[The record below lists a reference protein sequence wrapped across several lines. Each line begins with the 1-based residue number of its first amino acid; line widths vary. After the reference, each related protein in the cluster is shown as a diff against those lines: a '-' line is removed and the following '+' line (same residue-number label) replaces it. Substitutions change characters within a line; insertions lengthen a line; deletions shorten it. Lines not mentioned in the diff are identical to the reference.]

1 MSAPILQVRNLRKSF
16 GAVAASDGVNLDIRH
31 GEIHAII
38 GPNGAGKS
46 TLIAQLCGQ
55 ISPDEGR
62 VIYEGEDITRLP
74 EIERPKRGV
83 IRSFQITSV
92 FLEFS
97 ALENVS
103 MAVQS
108 LQGHSYRFW
117 RDARAD
123 NTLTDQAMAHLKAVG
138 LESGAHRPVYELA
151 HGQQRQVELAIALA
165 MQPKL
170 LILDEPMAG
179 MGRAETALVVDIL
192 KSLKS
197 KVSKLLVEHD
207 MDAVFSLADRIS
219 VLTYGKVIATGTP
232 DEIRANPDVREAYL
246 GGGE

>member
-1 MSAPILQVRNLRKSF
+1 MSDPILQVSNLRKSF
-16 GAVAASDGVNLDIRH
+16 GAVVASDGVNLDIRQ
-31 GEIHAII
+31 GEIHAVI

-55 ISPDEGR
+55 MPSDEGR
-62 VIYEGEDITRLP
+62 VVYDGQDITHLP
-74 EIERPKRGV
+74 ETERPKRGM

-92 FLEFS
+92 FPEFT

-108 LQGHSYRFW
+108 LQGHSFRFW
-117 RDARAD
+117 TDARSD
-123 NTLTDQAMAHLKAVG
+123 HSLTDQAMTHLKTVG
-138 LESGAHRPVYELA
+138 LEGEANKPVQELA

-179 MGRAETALVVDIL
+179 MGRAESALVVDIL

-219 VLTYGKVIATGTP
+219 VLVYGKIIATGTP

-246 GGGE
+246 GGGG

>member
-1 MSAPILQVRNLRKSF
+1 VSAPILQVADLRKSF
-16 GAVAASDGVNLDIRH
+16 GAVVASDGVTLDIEP
-31 GEIHAII
+31 GEIHAVI

-55 ISPDEGR
+55 LAPDGGT
-62 VIYEGEDITRLP
+62 VIYDGEDITHLA
-74 EIERPKRGV
+74 ETERPRRGM
-83 IRSFQITSV
+83 IRSFQITSI
-92 FLEFS
+92 FPEFT

-108 LQGHSYRFW
+108 LQGHGFRFW
-117 RDARAD
+117 KDARTD
-123 NTLTDQAMAHLKAVG
+123 GTLTDRAMEHLRTVG
-138 LESGAHRPVYELA
+138 LDDVRRPVQELA

-165 MQPKL
+165 MRPKL

-179 MGRAETALVVDIL
+179 MGRAESALVVDIL
-192 KSLKS
+192 GSLKS
-197 KVSKLLVEHD
+197 RVSKLLVEHD

-219 VLTYGKVIATGTP
+219 VLVHGKIIATGTP
-232 DEIRANPDVREAYL
+232 GEIRADPDVRAAYL